1 VLPGLPGIKTALC
14 IVTCCLLTFTFRSI
28 GPS

>member
-14 IVTCCLLTFTFRSI
+14 IVTCLLTFTFRSI
-28 GPS
+28 RSS